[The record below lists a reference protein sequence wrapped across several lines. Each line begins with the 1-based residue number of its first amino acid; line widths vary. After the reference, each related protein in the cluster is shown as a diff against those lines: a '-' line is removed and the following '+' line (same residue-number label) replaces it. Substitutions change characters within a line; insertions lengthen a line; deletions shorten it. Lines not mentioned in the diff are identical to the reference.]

1 MCSNSFL
8 NFFFIKHLSIS
19 MKIKWIMSNKFVI
32 VCISQILT
40 LWNWQHMVGMLTNV
54 HHLVWWKDSVH
65 AVLVST
71 FLLQIHLSPTETEIW
86 MHCCPFSQFYWYF
99 NENWEKRAG
108 EISSCA
114 ISNKK
119 AYPESS
125 PFRYTKKSNVIP
137 SNIK

>member
-1 MCSNSFL
+1 
-8 NFFFIKHLSIS
+8 

-71 FLLQIHLSPTETEIW
+71 FLLQIHLSLTETEIW

-108 EISSCA
+108 EIRSCA

-119 AYPESS
+119 AHPALLDIRKNPMSFQVISS
-125 PFRYTKKSNVIP
+125 NPNWKNTEMYQPNSN
-137 SNIK
+137 

>member
-1 MCSNSFL
+1 
-8 NFFFIKHLSIS
+8 

-71 FLLQIHLSPTETEIW
+71 FLLQIHLSLTETEIW
-86 MHCCPFSQFYWYF
+86 MHCCPFSQFYW
-99 NENWEKRAG
+99 NLMRIEKRERVRSG
-108 EISSCA
+108 HVLFPTRRLILSPTLLDIRKNPMSFQVISSNPNWKNTEMYQPN
-114 ISNKK
+114 SN
-119 AYPESS
+119 
-125 PFRYTKKSNVIP
+125 
-137 SNIK
+137 